1 MLLNNENSY
10 ACDVLS
16 GVPQGSVLGPLLFF
30 LYINDLPAN
39 RPSTIRLYAD
49 DVILYREINT
59 ADDVL
64 ILQEDLSI
72 IGRWAQ
78 DW

>member
-1 MLLNNENSY
+1 M
-10 ACDVLS
+10 
-16 GVPQGSVLGPLLFF
+16 PQGSVLGPLL
-30 LYINDLPAN
+30 YINDFPTNLS
-39 RPSTIRLYAD
+39 STIRLYAD

-72 IGRWAQ
+72 IGCWAQ
-78 DW
+78 VWLMLLNISKCDQREIY